1 MQYVDDLVN
10 REIREQLKVHMI
22 NNKLAIVISIKNC
35 KFIIEMISF
44 SITIKLAT
52 TNYQGE
58 SKRRCSLLLKLDANE
73 GAAVARDTMAT

>member
-44 SITIKLAT
+44 SITTKLAT

-58 SKRRCSLLLKLDANE
+58 SKRRCSLLSKLDANE